1 MQILSHKQKLFFING
16 GDQFNLE
23 PKNTIQEA
31 PDWIRETGTFQH
43 ALSARLVVELNVV
56 SPALAPRLN
65 AESGAHADVAGLSA
79 SNRPALGKR
88 KAKAA

>member
-1 MQILSHKQKLFFING
+1 MQILSHKQKFCFING

-56 SPALAPRLN
+56 SPAIAPRLN
-65 AESGAHADVAGLSA
+65 AESGADVAGLSA

-88 KAKAA
+88 KAKVA